1 MCCHVSNKTSYAEE
15 VKLRAE
21 RMEPENDAKKGNDDD
36 KVSPTPG
43 EVEDVE
49 KKLRS
54 PSYSHSSSASEDE
67 GEMVE
72 ELPKEPVK
80 DTAEKS
86 LPKAGTTT
94 AQPVQKKAG
103 SASQPPSSQNLQT
116 VKQTVEKHGYI
127 VVDPPDKSPKKDIA
141 NTVPY
146 EWYKL
151 DKLKDKDLGF
161 IDMVTRHASSLTLT

>member
-1 MCCHVSNKTSYAEE
+1 
-15 VKLRAE
+15 
-21 RMEPENDAKKGNDDD
+21 MEPENDAKKGNDDD
-36 KVSPTPG
+36 KVSPTSG

-49 KKLRS
+49 KKPRS

-67 GEMVE
+67 GKLVE
-72 ELPKEPVK
+72 KLPKEPVK

-94 AQPVQKKAG
+94 PQPVQKKAG
-103 SASQPPSSQNLQT
+103 SPSQPPSSQNLQKVT
-116 VKQTVEKHGYI
+116 KTVEKYGYTC
-127 VVDPPDKSPKKDIA
+127 VDPPEKSSKEDIP

-151 DKLKDKDLGF
+151 DKDKDKNRF
-161 IDMVTRHASSLTLT
+161 KDMVNRHASSLTLT